1 MNERDQRAPAA
12 GRRRMGVIWEGPVF
26 AHHSFATVNREVA
39 SLLARRDDI
48 DLGVIADAPEEAPAA
63 FGSASAALAG
73 LRGHRPSPVDCHV
86 RHRWPPVFVR
96 PRAGR
101 LVVVQPWEFS
111 QVPTAWVDAI
121 DASVDQVWTPSAF
134 SRDAFVRGGVDPRK
148 VVVVSH
154 GVNPD
159 VFHPDVPAWSL
170 ATDRT
175 FRFLFVGGATE
186 RKGFDLLLRAYVREF
201 TADDDVCL
209 VVKDFHYGDHA
220 REVVRDLLRRRG
232 APEILYSYGTT
243 APARLGG
250 LFTACQCSVH
260 PYRGEG
266 FGLPIAEA
274 MACGLPVIVTGAGP
288 AVEYCTDEV
297 GYLVPAVD
305 VPVPAAV
312 WSPSLPTPRPPRWY
326 APDVDALR
334 RSMRRVYE
342 HQEEARGK
350 GARASERTLGHL
362 TWEKTVEVIAR
373 LLRRRPVTG

>member
-1 MNERDQRAPAA
+1 MKERDQR
-12 GRRRMGVIWEGPVF
+12 GVSRRRTGVIWEGPFF
-26 AHHSFATVNREVA
+26 AHHSFANVNREVA

-48 DLGVIADAPEEAPAA
+48 DLGMIVDAPEERPAV
-63 FGSASAALAG
+63 FGPAGAALAG
-73 LRGHRPSPVDCHV
+73 LIGHRPSPVDCHV
-86 RHRWPPVFVR
+86 RHRWPPDFVR

-101 LVVVQPWEFS
+101 LVLAQPWEFS

-121 DASVDQVWTPSAF
+121 DASVDEVWTPSEF
-134 SRDAFVRGGVDPRK
+134 TRDAFVRSGVDPRK
-148 VVVVSH
+148 VAIVSH
-154 GVNPD
+154 GVNAD
-159 VFHPDVPAWSL
+159 VFHPDVPAWPL

-220 REVVRDLLRRRG
+220 RDVVHDLLRRRG

-250 LFTACQCSVH
+250 LFTACHCSVH

-266 FGLPIAEA
+266 FGLPIVEA

-288 AVEYCTDEV
+288 AAEYCTEAV
-297 GYLVPAVD
+297 GYLVPATE
-305 VPVPAAV
+305 VPVPATV
-312 WSPSLPTPRPPRWY
+312 WSRSLPTPRPPQWY
-326 APDVDALR
+326 TPDVDALR
-334 RSMRRVYE
+334 RFMRRVYE
-342 HQEEARGK
+342 HQDEARRK
-350 GARASERTLGHL
+350 GARASERTLRHL
-362 TWEKTVEVIAR
+362 TWQKTVEAMAG
-373 LLRRRPVTG
+373 LLRRHRAPG